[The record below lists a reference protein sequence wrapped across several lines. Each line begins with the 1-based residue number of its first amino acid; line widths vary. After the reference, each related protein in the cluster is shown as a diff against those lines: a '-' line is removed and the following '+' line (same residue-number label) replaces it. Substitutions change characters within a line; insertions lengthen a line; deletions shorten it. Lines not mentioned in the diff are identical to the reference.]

1 MSSQDLELE
10 SESESV
16 LSSAARL
23 PAMRDASPEAE
34 ASELEELVEAID
46 VDVGDVDVV
55 VQVDIDDDQLDEE
68 DQLVEEEDQEVEVVD
83 QVVETAAAA
92 VAAWVPVE

>member
-1 MSSQDLELE
+1 
-10 SESESV
+10 
-16 LSSAARL
+16 
-23 PAMRDASPEAE
+23 MRDASPEAE